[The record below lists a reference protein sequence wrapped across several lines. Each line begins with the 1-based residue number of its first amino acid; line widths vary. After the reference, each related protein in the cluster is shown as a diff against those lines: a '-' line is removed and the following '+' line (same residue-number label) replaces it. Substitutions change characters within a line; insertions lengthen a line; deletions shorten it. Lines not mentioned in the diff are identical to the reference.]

1 MDQGFIYTVHNFIRH
16 FRTGGCLLARFPY
29 LQSNGL
35 YLNQSLGASTE
46 ATGKSLRTFVDATLP
61 PDECGQG
68 SPSGCDGYW
77 PVLMVSDG
85 SGPF

>member
-1 MDQGFIYTVHNFIRH
+1 MDLGFIYTVHNFIRH
-16 FRTGGCLLARFPY
+16 FRTRGCLLARFPY

-68 SPSGCDGYW
+68 RMRRVLARFDGQ
-77 PVLMVSDG
+77 
-85 SGPF
+85 

>member
-46 ATGKSLRTFVDATLP
+46 ATGKSLRTFALP

-68 SPSGCDGYW
+68 RMRRVLARFDGQ
-77 PVLMVSDG
+77 
-85 SGPF
+85 